1 MNTTALVL
9 LYGSQLL
16 TAPIALSAIPGGNPA
31 LVKRYRPAAA
41 TKKRMK
47 IEHNGKGE
55 KTDFLRFVEKAEEML
70 RRELWFQ
77 VLVSTIERRPASSPF
92 WIEQRYRKD
101 SLAGRQLG
109 GARVSTTRKI

>member
-31 LVKRYRPAAA
+31 LVKRYRPAA